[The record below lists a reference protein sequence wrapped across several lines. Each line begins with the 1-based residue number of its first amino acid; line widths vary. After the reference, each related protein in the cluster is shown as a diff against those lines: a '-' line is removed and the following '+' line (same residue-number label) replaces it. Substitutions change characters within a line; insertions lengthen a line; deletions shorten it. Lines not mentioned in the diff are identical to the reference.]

1 MFIRG
6 NREFQVLVEY
16 SSHGLCII
24 PARVSHRQLV
34 LAQLCLA
41 QLSFALLSFAQLSL
55 LSLALLSLALLS
67 LALLCLAQ
75 LCLGFALL
83 CLALLCLAQLCCAQ
97 LCFAQL
103 SSAQLSLA
111 LLSFALLSLALL
123 SFALF
128 SIGILCVLR
137 GSTAYF
143 TYQPDPTRKCYIFI
157 TSNAKFQ
164 EILKGKNANAVKYVF
179 FFNQQHFSSKFNF
192 EKVIVSKPYL
202 QKDT

>member
-16 SSHGLCII
+16 SSHVLCII
-24 PARVSHRQLV
+24 PARVSHRQLS

-41 QLSFALLSFAQLSL
+41 QLSFALLSFAQLTQ
-55 LSLALLSLALLS
+55 LSFAQLGVAQLSFALLS
-67 LALLCLAQ
+67 LAQ

-97 LCFAQL
+97 LCFAQ
-103 SSAQLSLA
+103 
-111 LLSFALLSLALL
+111 LSFALLSLALL

-164 EILKGKNANAVKYVF
+164 EILKGKNANAVKYVL
-179 FFNQQHFSSKFNF
+179 FFNQQHVSSKFNL

-202 QKDT
+202 QKDM